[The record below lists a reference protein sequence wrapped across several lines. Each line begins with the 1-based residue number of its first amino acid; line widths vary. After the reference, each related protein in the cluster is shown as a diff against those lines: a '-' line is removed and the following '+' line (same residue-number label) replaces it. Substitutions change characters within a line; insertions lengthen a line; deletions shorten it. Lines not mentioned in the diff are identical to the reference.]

1 MVTSKLL
8 TTNSD
13 EPRASGDRSDYN
25 QRSHRLLLVGFRR
38 NYLRITKKIIRMMSY
53 LKYSFLLFAALIMFS
68 CEEEYLD
75 TRPTNAIASADALA
89 TEANMALVI
98 NGMHRTM
105 YAQSQTV
112 LPGGTAVA
120 NTARANEHYWVP
132 MGDNLAGGLI
142 HSANANNLGWR
153 SEAQWVSHTDPFTQT
168 VEIMWYH
175 RYNTITNANSIIN
188 KVAEGTLPMTPGL
201 RSIVGQAYAYRAYSY
216 LSLVQHYAKGYL
228 IGNPSSDPG
237 VPILFASEA
246 PFESSGRGT
255 VQAVYDQIFADLD
268 AAIENFE
275 AGAARPTGSAFH
287 KANLNIDV
295 AWGLRARAALAT
307 GRWQEAADAAVNAR
321 ANYPIMAESDW
332 KAGFNSTLLPEVLW
346 GSNVIGTETT
356 FFRSYFYLASNTFN
370 GSQVRNNPKIADR
383 RLIDAIPDTDYRKD
397 VFLVDAPNTNLSA
410 SNGMGGWANNTN
422 PLYQTEEEFNAARAA
437 LEDQWG
443 WTSAHNAHP
452 YMHVKLRQKVP
463 GGIEPDDIIYMRSSE
478 MYLIEAEA
486 KLMMGD
492 LPGAQE
498 ALRPLG
504 EERDSAYD
512 VTAFDTQEE
521 FMEHIKFQ
529 RGVELWGE
537 GFLFQD
543 KIRWDDP
550 IDHAANGGSGAS
562 QVIYQDAYQVARP
575 SEEPRWVFK
584 IPQREIDF
592 NPNIGP
598 DDQNP

>member
-1 MVTSKLL
+1 
-8 TTNSD
+8 
-13 EPRASGDRSDYN
+13 
-25 QRSHRLLLVGFRR
+25 
-38 NYLRITKKIIRMMSY
+38 
-53 LKYSFLLFAALIMFS
+53 MFS
-68 CEEEYLD
+68 CEEEYLE
-75 TRPTNAIASADALA
+75 TTPTDAIASADALA

-153 SEAQWVSHTDPFTQT
+153 DEAQWVSHTDQFTNT
-168 VEIMWYH
+168 VDILWYH
-175 RYNTITNANSIIN
+175 RYNIITNANSLIN
-188 KVAEGTLPMTPGL
+188 KIGEGTIPMTPGL
-201 RSIVGQAYAYRAYSY
+201 QSILGQAYAYRAYAY
-216 LSLVQHYAKGYL
+216 MSLVQHYAKGYL
-228 IGNPSSDPG
+228 IGTPSSDPG

-246 PFESSGRGT
+246 PFESGPRES
-255 VQAVYDQIFADLD
+255 VQAVYDQIFTDLD
-268 AAIENFE
+268 AAIASFAEGE
-275 AGAARPTGSAFH
+275 ARPTGSAFD

-321 ANYPIMAESDW
+321 ANFPIMGESDW
-332 KAGFNSTLLPEVLW
+332 KAGFNSTLLPEVIW
-346 GSNVIGTETT
+346 GSNVITTETT

-383 RLIDAIPDTDYRKD
+383 RLVDAIPDTDYRKD
-397 VFLVDAPNTNLSA
+397 VFLIDAPNTNLSA
-410 SNGMGGWANNTN
+410 ANGMGGFANNTN
-422 PLYQTEEEFNAARAA
+422 PLYTTEEEFIAARRA
-437 LEDQWG
+437 LEAEWG

-452 YMHVKLRQKVP
+452 YMHVKLRQQVP

-478 MYLIEAEA
+478 MYLIESEA
-486 KLMMGD
+486 RLMLGD
-492 LPGAQE
+492 LSGAQE

-512 VTAFDTQEE
+512 VTAFDTEEE

-529 RGVELWGE
+529 RGLELWGE

-562 QVIYQDAYQVARP
+562 EVLYQAGYFQERP
-575 SEEPRWVFK
+575 SVNPRWLFK
-584 IPQREIDF
+584 IPQREIDA
-592 NPNIGP
+592 NPNM
-598 DDQNP
+598 DASSQNP